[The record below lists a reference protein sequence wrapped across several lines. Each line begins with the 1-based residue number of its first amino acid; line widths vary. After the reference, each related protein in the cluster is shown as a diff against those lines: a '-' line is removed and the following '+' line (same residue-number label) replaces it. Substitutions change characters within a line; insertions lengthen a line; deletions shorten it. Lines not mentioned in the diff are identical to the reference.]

1 MILMTFSISADD
13 ATKFYRM
20 TTDVMSYLRV
30 DQWIDYVK
38 RIKTDDEVPGF
49 YNYPPTTK
57 AIRYYFK
64 RFDIIGYE
72 TGLQQQFIK
81 NITEAELTESFKVLK
96 NPFVSKV
103 LNILFFKTMEDSNFS
118 RLVLLAKDEVIE
130 DERKPLIKSIYNL
143 LMYSSMADHMLITIH
158 ANEQEAQEISKVL
171 QKDNKSIATDA
182 SGKVVRTKRESV
194 EKVFYVKIDK
204 ALAKISVNELRQFV
218 NLIKGDS
225 TQKVLGLYNTY
236 DYYFMYKYNR
246 ILYMKDEQDT
256 KRGLKPKK

>member
-1 MILMTFSISADD
+1 MILMTFSLSADD

-38 RIKTDDEVPGF
+38 RIKTDDDIPGY

-72 TGLQQQFIK
+72 TGLQQQFVK
-81 NITEAELTESFKVLK
+81 NISEVELTECYKVLK
-96 NPFVSKV
+96 SPFVSKI
-103 LNILFFKTMEDSNFS
+103 LNILFFKTMEETNFS
-118 RLVLLAKDEVIE
+118 RVVLLARDVKIE
-130 DERKPLIKSIYNL
+130 QKRKPLIKSIYNL
-143 LMYSSMADHMLITIH
+143 LMYSSMTDHMLKTIH

-171 QKDNKSIATDA
+171 QKDNKVIATDA
-182 SGKVVRTKRESV
+182 KGNVNKTKRASV
-194 EKVFYVKIDK
+194 EHVFYVKIDK
-204 ALAKISVNELRQFV
+204 ALKEISVNELRQFV
-218 NLIKGDS
+218 NLIKGKS

-236 DYYFMYKYNR
+236 DYFFMYKYNLM
-246 ILYMKDEQDT
+246 LYKKNEQDI
-256 KRGLKPKK
+256 KRGLKVKK